1 MMSRYDP
8 FREAMSLRRAMDQL
22 FEQSF
27 VNPSM
32 MGGSQSAFAPMNVSE
47 TEQGYQVQMSL
58 PGVKPE
64 DIEMTL
70 HNNTLTIRG
79 HYHSTVDQG
88 QDNTQGQQGQQGQQ
102 SGQDVNTGA
111 AGTSATAQAQ
121 NAQGSQSSQRSQ
133 RRNYLMREISSGS
146 FERTVTFARPVEA
159 DQVETSYENGIL
171 TVTLPVSAASRPR
184 RINVS
189 SGSNQGQIQAPQ
201 SAQTSQP
208 SSSQTTQS
216 STGTP
221 VVGDD
226 PTNTNA

>member
-8 FREAMSLRRAMDQL
+8 FREALSLRRAMDQL

-27 VNPSM
+27 VNPSV

-88 QDNTQGQQGQQGQQ
+88 QNNPQEQQGQQGQQ

-111 AGTSATAQAQ
+111 AGTSATAQ
-121 NAQGSQSSQRSQ
+121 SQSSQR
-133 RRNYLMREISSGS
+133 RNFLMREISSGS
-146 FERTVTFARPVEA
+146 FERTVTFARPIEA
-159 DQVETSYENGIL
+159 EQVETSYENGIL
-171 TVTLPVSAASRPR
+171 TVTLPVSATSRPR

-189 SGSNQGQIQAPQ
+189 SGSNQGQVQAPQ
-201 SAQTSQP
+201 
-208 SSSQTTQS
+208 SSQTTQTTQS
-216 STGTP
+216 SSSQPAQSGTP
-221 VVGDD
+221 VVGND